1 MALTMDVVHEQG
13 EMDADGGHPTVRGLV
28 VVEKEV
34 VVDVGRLVVVDV
46 AVLLVEETLVEDVVG
61 GRLVVVVGGT
71 VVVGLLQL
79 VKPNGFRV
87 EKVVPFEQV
96 PPLAMFKNCGLSR
109 MSHAKSHRFVTQLIG
124 SKQINW

>member
-1 MALTMDVVHEQG
+1 
-13 EMDADGGHPTVRGLV
+13 
-28 VVEKEV
+28 
-34 VVDVGRLVVVDV
+34 VDEGRLVVEDV
-46 AVLLVEETLVEDVVG
+46 AVLLVEETLVEEVVV

-96 PPLAMFKNCGLSR
+96 ALAIFTNCGLSR
-109 MSHAKSHRFVTQLIG
+109 MSHAKSHRFATQLIG
-124 SKQINW
+124 SK

>member
-1 MALTMDVVHEQG
+1 MDEGRV
-13 EMDADGGHPTVRGLV
+13 
-28 VVEKEV
+28 V
-34 VVDVGRLVVVDV
+34 VVDVDDVVVKDTF
-46 AVLLVEETLVEDVVG
+46 VLEEVVG

-109 MSHAKSHRFVTQLIG
+109 MSHAKSHRFATQLIG